1 MRSEELLD
9 VIQSRPF
16 KPHRFTFTTGETYEL
31 THPEMM
37 IVGRSLVTL
46 GRPSPTN
53 YRIADGVFHV
63 SLLHIVKVEP
73 VVKGNRSENGKRKH
87 K

>member
-16 KPHRFTFTTGETYEL
+16 KPHRFTFTTGETYDL

-37 IVGRSLVTL
+37 IVGRSLVTF
-46 GRPSPTN
+46 GRPSPTD

-63 SLLHIVKVEP
+63 SLLHILKVEP
-73 VVKGNRSENGKRKH
+73 IQSVAKSENGKQPNQ
-87 K
+87 